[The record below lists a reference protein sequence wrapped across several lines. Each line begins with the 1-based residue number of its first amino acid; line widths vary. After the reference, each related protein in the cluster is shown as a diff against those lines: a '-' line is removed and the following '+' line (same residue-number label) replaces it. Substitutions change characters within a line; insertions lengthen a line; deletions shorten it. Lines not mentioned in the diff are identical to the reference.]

1 VVSARPAVSGGL
13 LAFAAAVAFGA
24 TTPLVQR
31 FGRDVGPFTTATL
44 LYLGATLV
52 AALAGGP
59 RVDPLRR
66 ADAPRLFFVAMLGA
80 VAAPMALA
88 WGLQRTSGVTAS
100 LLLNLEA
107 PFTVLLARAVWREP
121 VGLRVGGAVLIMGAA
136 GALLVIDGR
145 EASVAGGWGAL
156 AVAGATLAWASDAV
170 VGRPLADRDAASVV
184 LAKSA
189 VGAGAAFV
197 LGRAFGEAWPRSGP
211 VLALVACGAVGY
223 GVSLGLYLRA
233 QRTIGAARTGT
244 VFAAAPFIGAAVA
257 LVMGERAAG
266 SFTLAAGVLCAVGV
280 WLNLG
285 DRHAHA
291 HVHAATDHEH
301 PHRHDD
307 GHHLHPHDV
316 YPQGEHT
323 HPHSHETL
331 AHAHPHGQDVDHRHE
346 H

>member
-1 VVSARPAVSGGL
+1 VRARPAVSGGM
-13 LAFAAAVAFGA
+13 LAFAAAATFGA

-31 FGRDVGPFTTATL
+31 FGRGVGPFTTATL

-52 AALAGGP
+52 ASLARGP

-66 ADAPRLFFVAMLGA
+66 SDAPRLFFVAMLGA

-121 VGLRVGGAVLIMGAA
+121 VGLRVGGAVLVMGAA

-145 EASVAGGWGAL
+145 EASVAAGWGAL

-170 VGRPLADRDAASVV
+170 AGRPLADRDAASVV

-189 VGAGAAFV
+189 IGATASFV
-197 LGRAFGEAWPRSGP
+197 LGRVLGESWPGSGT
-211 VLALVACGAVGY
+211 VLALAGCGAVGY

-233 QRTIGAARTGT
+233 QRAIGAARTGT

-257 LVMGERAAG
+257 LALGERAAG
-266 SFTLAAGVLCAVGV
+266 SFTLVAGALCAIGV

-285 DRHAHA
+285 ERHGHA
-291 HVHAATDHEH
+291 HVHAAVDHEH

-316 YPQGEHT
+316 YPPGEHT

-331 AHAHPHGQDVDHRHE
+331 EHTHPHGQDVDHRHE